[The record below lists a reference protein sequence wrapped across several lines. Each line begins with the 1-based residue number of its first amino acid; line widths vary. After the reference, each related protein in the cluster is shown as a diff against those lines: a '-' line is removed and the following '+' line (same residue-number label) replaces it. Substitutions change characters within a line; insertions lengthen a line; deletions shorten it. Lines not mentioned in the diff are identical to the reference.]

1 MLSVLEAARKV
12 LEEAGTP
19 LPVRDLTASMLAKG
33 YWVTQGL
40 TPEATVAA
48 RLAMDLKT
56 RGDASPFVR
65 PAPGRYGL
73 RGQVPMV
80 PESVNGTATP
90 QPLFEEE
97 EQDPA
102 TSTQTLSFT
111 DAAEQV
117 LQEQVPPGPLHYRD
131 LTKIALA
138 KDLLT
143 TQGKTPEATMYAQIL
158 TEIDRYTK
166 RGLPPRFV
174 KLGQGMVAL
183 AGMVG
188 GQPTAPTWSDADANL
203 LQQIKG
209 GTPAQFERLVAK
221 LLTQMFDAEI
231 QETQVSGD
239 AGVDARGKVT
249 LKGGIEVE
257 LVAQAKRY
265 TTGNVQ
271 RPEIQNL
278 RGSMGPQSIGV
289 FITTK
294 GFSGG
299 AVSEAK
305 RPTALQPIGLIN
317 GKELVGLMKEH
328 GLTLD
333 AQGEPVL
340 VDDGPTPSQST
351 TGGSQHNA
359 PQLST
364 QGPELPT

>member
-1 MLSVLEAARKV
+1 MLSVLEAARRV
-12 LEEAGTP
+12 LEEAGMP

-33 YWVTQGL
+33 YWETQGL

-73 RGQVPMV
+73 RSQAPVAP
-80 PESVNGTATP
+80 VNGIGTQQA
-90 QPLFEEE
+90 LFEEE
-97 EQDPA
+97 EQDPGSLA
-102 TSTQTLSFT
+102 QSLSFT
-111 DAAEQV
+111 EAAIQV
-117 LQEQVPPGPLHYRD
+117 LQEQVLPGPLHYRD
-131 LTKIALA
+131 ITQLALE
-138 KDLLT
+138 KGLLA

-166 RGLPPRFV
+166 RGLQPRFV

-183 AGMVG
+183 AGTAT
-188 GQPTAPTWSDADANL
+188 GQPKAPTWSDADAAL
-203 LQQIKG
+203 LQQIKS

-231 QETQVSGD
+231 QETRASGD
-239 AGVDARGKVT
+239 FGVDARGKVT

-299 AVSEAK
+299 AVAEAK
-305 RPTALQPIGLIN
+305 RPNALQPIGLIT

-328 GLTLD
+328 ALTVD
-333 AQGEPVL
+333 ALGEVIL
-340 VDDGPTPSQST
+340 RDEFVEQSLCQT
-351 TGGSQHNA
+351 VT
-359 PQLST
+359 
-364 QGPELPT
+364 

>member
-1 MLSVLEAARKV
+1 MLSVLAAAQKA
-12 LEEAGTP
+12 LDEAGAP
-19 LPVRDLTASMLAKG
+19 LPVRDLTAAMLAKG
-33 YWVTQGL
+33 YWATQGL

-73 RGQVPMV
+73 RGQVPEV
-80 PESVNGTATP
+80 ATMGNCAAV
-90 QPLFEEE
+90 QQALFEEE

-117 LQEQVPPGPLHYRD
+117 LQEQVPPEPLHYREI
-131 LTKIALA
+131 TKIALA
-138 KDLLT
+138 KSLLA

-166 RGLPPRFV
+166 RGIAPRFT

-183 AGMVG
+183 AGATA
-188 GQPTAPTWSDADANL
+188 GQPKASTWSEADEAL

-209 GTPAQFERLVAK
+209 GTPTQFEHLVAK
-221 LLTQMFDAEI
+221 LLTQMFDADI
-231 QETQVSGD
+231 QETLVSGD
-239 AGVDARGKVT
+239 FGVDARGKVT
-249 LKGGIEVE
+249 LKGVIEVE

-265 TTGNVQ
+265 TTNNVQ

-294 GFSGG
+294 GFSAG
-299 AVSEAK
+299 AVAEAK
-305 RPTALQPIGLIN
+305 RPHALQPIGLVT
-317 GKELVGLMKEH
+317 GKELVGLMKEFS
-328 GLTLD
+328 LTLD
-333 AQGEPVL
+333 GQGEPEL
-340 VDDGPTPSQST
+340 VDGQTQN
-351 TGGSQHNA
+351 NA
-359 PQLST
+359 NPKDT
-364 QGPELPT
+364 HA